1 MMNEIRN
8 ELLMILQMEKQTDSE
23 ERKLRLEWL
32 LERFENDIKDQLKEI
47 EYKKEQ
53 LDNNLEVLEYVRN
66 ELKKESE

>member
-32 LERFENDIKDQLKEI
+32 LERFENDIKDQLKDLY
-47 EYKKEQ
+47 YKKQQ